1 MSLNRVTLVG
11 RLSADPEIRATGS
24 GVLVALCS
32 LAVNEYYR
40 QEERTSFF
48 SVEAYGK
55 TAELI
60 QEQALKGSLIG
71 LDGFLKQ
78 DRWIT
83 REKQEKTKIVVVAR
97 EVMVFDHFKNEMPNE
112 ESIFPYTGEDNLP

>member
-11 RLSADPEIRATGS
+11 RLSNEPEIRATGS
-24 GVLVALCS
+24 GLLVALFS
-32 LAVNEYYR
+32 LAVKEYYR
-40 QEERTSFF
+40 HEERASFF

-60 QEQALKGSLIG
+60 QEQASKGSLIG

-78 DRWIT
+78 DRWKT
-83 REKQEKTKIVVVAR
+83 REKLEKTKVVVVAK
-97 EVMVFDHFKNEMPNE
+97 EVMVFDHFKNDMPSE
-112 ESIFPYTGEDNLP
+112 ESIFPYTEEDNLP